1 LLHPLSPCSSLQSSR
16 KLLPLFDRILIRR
29 VLPQNK
35 TAGGIILPEGA
46 QTKLNE
52 VQTEAQRQRKGED
65 ASKHAKNRDG

>member
-1 LLHPLSPCSSLQSSR
+1 LYLSICVRCCLSPPPVSSFFQSSR

-29 VLPQNK
+29 VLPQTK

-52 VQTEAQRQRKGED
+52 VGREHEWTGKG
-65 ASKHAKNRDG
+65 RRG

>member
-1 LLHPLSPCSSLQSSR
+1 MCVCPCVQSSR

-29 VLPQNK
+29 VLPQTK

-52 VQTEAQRQRKGED
+52 VGCAQNGQEGKQLAVVD
-65 ASKHAKNRDG
+65 